1 MSEIED
7 RLNELELR
15 FMEQAR
21 QIEELNAVVAEDGRR
36 LARLDRENGSLRE
49 VLGRMAPEM
58 IESPDE

>member
-1 MSEIED
+1 MSEIEE

-21 QIEELNAVVAEDGRR
+21 QIEDLNAVVAEDGRR
-36 LARLDRENGSLRE
+36 LARLDRENSRLRE
-49 VLGRMAPEM
+49 VVGRLAPEM